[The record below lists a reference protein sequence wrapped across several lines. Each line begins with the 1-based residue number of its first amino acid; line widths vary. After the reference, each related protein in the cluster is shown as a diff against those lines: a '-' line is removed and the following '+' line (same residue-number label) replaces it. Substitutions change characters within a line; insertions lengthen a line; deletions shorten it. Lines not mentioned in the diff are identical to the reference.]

1 MEIKKSQYSKE
12 QGKGF
17 CVCCPICKTVLI
29 RAQKGLD
36 GVIKCSQ
43 CGMFVYIVI
52 GDERIVVNKLGDYDL
67 TLDFDKKPE

>member
-1 MEIKKSQYSKE
+1 MKIRKSQHLKE
-12 QGKGF
+12 QEKGF

-36 GVIKCSQ
+36 GVIKGSQ
-43 CGMFVYIVI
+43 CGMFVHVVI